1 MCMQVTALVLVA
13 PAIITSLKG
22 STPPPAQQH
31 QSGGTV
37 SDNASGS
44 SSRDDVGSI
53 KPETVSFTDPADTT
67 KSSSLAPSVWQRPTS
82 ETASSTA
89 ETLDTSGPVLTSPSA
104 SNSHNSPAPL
114 QSTSNSA
121 PPPQPTTISMSE
133 IVQRSLRLLRVCAA
147 SLAALAVLLLVQL
160 LTPFLT
166 LLLRSLVRSKA
177 FWVKGLSSAYQDPTR
192 LTPAMVDH
200 YRLPQLVR
208 GWEQGM
214 INFLASRISHLTDI
228 QGMLKAAWNGN
239 GAAAGTGANAAAVM
253 AAGSAAATAGSD
265 TAAGATAAA
274 AVAAGASATS
284 SADMQLAQRLGLA
297 CASGE
302 LSVLIVHGK
311 QDRLVPVGNSL
322 RLAEAIPG
330 CQVVLYDSCG
340 HTPQEEMPLEFERDV
355 AQFVNSLKK
364 KC

>member
-1 MCMQVTALVLVA
+1 MLVA
-13 PAIITSLKG
+13 PAIITSAKG
-22 STPPPAQQH
+22 STSPPAQQH
-31 QSGGTV
+31 PSGGTV
-37 SDNASGS
+37 SENAIGS
-44 SSRDDVGSI
+44 SSRNHVGSS
-53 KPETVSFTDPADTT
+53 KPATECFTEAADATE
-67 KSSSLAPSVWQRPTS
+67 SSSSAPSVWQSPTS
-82 ETASSTA
+82 ETASSA
-89 ETLDTSGPVLTSPSA
+89 AAPDTSSHVPISPSA
-104 SNSHNSPAPL
+104 SNSHNSPVSP
-114 QSTSNSA
+114 QSRSSDKA
-121 PPPQPTTISMSE
+121 PPSQPTTSSMSE
-133 IVQRSLRLLRVCAA
+133 ILQRSLRLLRVCAA
-147 SLAALAVLLLVQL
+147 SLAALAVLLLVRL
-160 LTPFLT
+160 LTPLLT

-228 QGMLKAAWNGN
+228 QGMLKVAWNGN
-239 GAAAGTGANAAAVM
+239 SAAAGAGANAAVVM
-253 AAGSAAATAGSD
+253 ATGAAAATAGSS
-265 TAAGATAAA
+265 TAAGAKAAAA

-364 KC
+364 QC